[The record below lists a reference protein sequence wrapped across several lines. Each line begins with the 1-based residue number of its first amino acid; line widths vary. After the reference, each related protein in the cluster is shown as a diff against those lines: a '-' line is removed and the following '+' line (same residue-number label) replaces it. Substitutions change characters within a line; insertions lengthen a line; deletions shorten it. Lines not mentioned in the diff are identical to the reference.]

1 MGPITDDEIKA
12 AIKKL
17 KNNKAPGV
25 DGIPAEVLKSD
36 INLNVNILRDLLNEI
51 WEKEILPT
59 QWKDGI
65 IVRPYAASG
74 AERIKIKVS
83 SIEEMT
89 SDVTE
94 QSPGEQLERWMEHLP
109 SVVTSQTQLK
119 DLLIPGSHDSATF
132 DLDPAGGKAED
143 FSSYIKMAD
152 EKIERWF
159 KTQNLDFTEQLK
171 IGVRYFDLRIIK
183 HPETGDIRFVHGLFS
198 RKTVIEYLKDIRKF
212 LDENKKE
219 VVLLD
224 FNHLY
229 NMGKHDHISLCT
241 EMEST
246 FNGMMLNRKKCLDN
260 DMLLSKMTLSKLW
273 ELNGRVV
280 VMYVRKCP
288 NNEYIWSRNEI
299 DILWPYTPNNELVV
313 KNLLDQYKG
322 LYKKDIMVVWHGILT
337 PHSDDNFSDRMERFK
352 DLHEFVTPTTEVIV
366 DWIKS
371 LSDVPFNICCADFV
385 EEHDF
390 VKTVIN
396 ANIIPAIV

>member
-1 MGPITDDEIKA
+1 MRTRQCCCDFRCPYFLSTIFVFVLV
-12 AIKKL
+12 AIIG
-17 KNNKAPGV
+17 NFTSWSYFGV
-25 DGIPAEVLKSD
+25 
-36 INLNVNILRDLLNEI
+36 R
-51 WEKEILPT
+51 
-59 QWKDGI
+59 
-65 IVRPYAASG
+65 
-74 AERIKIKVS
+74 KVS
-83 SIEEMT
+83 SNDKMT

-94 QSPGEQLERWMEHLP
+94 LAMEDQLERWMEYLP
-109 SVVTSQTQLK
+109 SDVTSQTQLK

-132 DLDPAGGKAED
+132 DLDPARGKADD
-143 FSSYIKMAD
+143 FSSYLEIPD

-183 HPETGDIRFVHGLFS
+183 HPVTRDIRFVHGLFS
-198 RKTVIEYLKDIRKF
+198 RKTVKEYLKDIRKF

-224 FNHLY
+224 FNHIY
-229 NMGKHDHISLCT
+229 NMDKNDHISLCT

-260 DMLLSKMTLSKLW
+260 DMLLSKMTLSELW

-280 VMYVRKCP
+280 VLYGNVKKCP
-288 NNEYIWSRNEI
+288 NHEYIWSRNEI
-299 DILWPYTPNNELVV
+299 DILWPYTPNKELVV

-322 LYKKDIMVVWHGILT
+322 LYKNDVLVVWHGILT

-352 DLHEFVTPTTEVIV
+352 NLHEFVTPTTEVIV
-366 DWIKS
+366 KWIKS
-371 LSDVPFNICCADFV
+371 HSDVPFNICCADFV

-390 VKTVIN
+390 VKTVIS
-396 ANIIPAIV
+396 ANNKPR

>member
-1 MGPITDDEIKA
+1 MCHMRYKQCCYDFRCPYFLSTIFVFVLV
-12 AIKKL
+12 AII
-17 KNNKAPGV
+17 G
-25 DGIPAEVLKSD
+25 
-36 INLNVNILRDLLNEI
+36 NLTSWSYFGL
-51 WEKEILPT
+51 
-59 QWKDGI
+59 
-65 IVRPYAASG
+65 S
-74 AERIKIKVS
+74 KVS
-83 SIEEMT
+83 SIDEMT

-94 QSPGEQLERWMEHLP
+94 HASGDQFEKWMEYLP
-109 SVVTSQTQLK
+109 SGVISQTQLK

-132 DLDPAGGKAED
+132 DLDPAGGKADD

-171 IGVRYFDLRIIK
+171 FGVRYFDLRIIK

-229 NMGKHDHISLCT
+229 NMDKHDHISLCT

-246 FNGMMLNRKKCLDN
+246 FSGMMLNRKKCLDS
-260 DMLLSKMTLSKLW
+260 DMLLSKMTLSNLW

-280 VMYVRKCP
+280 VMYGNVRKCP

-299 DILWPYTPNNELVV
+299 DILWPYTPNKELVV
-313 KNLLDQYKG
+313 NNLMDQYKG
-322 LYKKDIMVVWHGILT
+322 LSKKDVLVVWHGILT

-352 DLHEFVTPTTEVIV
+352 NLHEFVTPTTEVIV
-366 DWIKS
+366 NWIKS
-371 LSDVPFNICCADFV
+371 HSSVPFNICCADFV

-396 ANIIPAIV
+396 ANIKSAIV